1 MSRTAMPWL
10 ALIFSLG
17 LMSISSPVSAFSVLS
32 LLHLADDT
40 SIHYRLTITLL
51 VDGRTVS
58 GVAVHELRAHAEAR
72 TIPGTGGIS
81 VSGAGDALTIDIPG
95 KPTFYFPLE
104 VARGGALS
112 DPIAIDCGLNSTISD
127 PVQRLDIVLN
137 FKGPCNLKPR
147 AWPLAVRFADDS
159 DPSTARAVDL
169 PETDGPDGSISIKSV
184 TVERTEEPLTGDIQA
199 RLPWA
204 DQNKVIRV
212 AIAGPDGRL
221 LFATNSSIFS
231 RR

>member
-1 MSRTAMPWL
+1 MSRTAIPWL
-10 ALIFSLG
+10 ALLFSLG

-32 LLHLADDT
+32 LLHLADDM
-40 SIHYRLTITLL
+40 SIHY
-51 VDGRTVS
+51 
-58 GVAVHELRAHAEAR
+58 
-72 TIPGTGGIS
+72 
-81 VSGAGDALTIDIPG
+81 PG
-95 KPTFYFPLE
+95 KPTLYLPLE
-104 VARGGALS
+104 VARGGALFDS
-112 DPIAIDCGLNSTISD
+112 IALDCGLNSTISD
-127 PVQRLDIVLN
+127 PVQRLDIVRN
-137 FKGPCNLKPR
+137 FKEPCNLKPR

-199 RLPWA
+199 KLPWA

-212 AIAGPDGRL
+212 DIAGPDGRL